1 MYFLLVNLLLHITPP
16 FSVHFSQLV
25 LSFSPLSRRRLS
37 LLYLVTKI
45 YVFYWKLV
53 LFTLLIEIPYLLL
66 FELYELFQSSRKRC
80 GNTILFGRYFDL
92 GSVDITHQ
100 LVSCDHYQFHDY
112 FPRIM
117 TSGGYGSA
125 PIKSFLQ
132 LRSVAFRH
140 ISVILYSSSG
150 SFAYFFFNR

>member
-25 LSFSPLSRRRLS
+25 LCFSPLSCRRLS

-66 FELYELFQSSRKRC
+66 FELYELFQSSWKRC

-100 LVSCDHYQFHDY
+100 LVSCDHYQFHYY
-112 FPRIM
+112 FPLNYDLW
-117 TSGGYGSA
+117 GVW
-125 PIKSFLQ
+125 
-132 LRSVAFRH
+132 LRSHKELPTAPFCR
-140 ISVILYSSSG
+140 LQ
-150 SFAYFFFNR
+150 AYLSHPL